1 MDILTIA
8 IRNNQTILGKFKKKK
23 NTFKIEDIT
32 PHKSLLPLLTAS
44 NADLLGDQ
52 VKYMIDGMEANDA
65 QIYVTLSS
73 SICRQDC
80 WESDAKVVDKVKLAS
95 WIETILQNEIKEEY
109 AIGLPILQ
117 RFDKKMYVSGAGTKK
132 VYIDRLY
139 RAFKNAEADLVA
151 IEAESVAYVRAIS
164 RWNINYI
171 FVDVDENTT
180 NITAYA
186 AKVGM
191 YTTTIPFGITL
202 LNNDSLGIDVL
213 RNEIELAIATWNFP
227 VEAPKQIFVAGT
239 NVSEEIIRQI
249 RLKND
254 NDNIHAINLPKLSHS
269 EAFRRELLVL
279 PIGSVYRNL
288 YEKGRPSNA
297 DTNYEFSTSRSRGGK
312 SISSYQTK
320 TKQGFDFSRLR
331 AYFRRNR

>member
-23 NTFKIEDIT
+23 NTFEIEDIT
-32 PHKSLLPLLTAS
+32 PYKSLLPLLTAPNS
-44 NADLLGDQ
+44 ELLTAQ
-52 VKYMIDGMEANDA
+52 IKYILDGMDANA
-65 QIYVTLSS
+65 ARIYVTLSS
-73 SICRQDC
+73 SLCRQDC
-80 WESDAKVVDKVKLAS
+80 WESDAKVADRVKLAN

-109 AIGLPILQ
+109 AVGLPILQ
-117 RFDKKMYVSGAGTKK
+117 RFDKKMYVSGAGTKR

-139 RAFKNAEADLVA
+139 HAFKNVEADLVA
-151 IEAESVAYVRAIS
+151 IEAESVAYVRAVS
-164 RWNINYI
+164 RWNMNYI

-191 YTTTIPFGITL
+191 YTTVIPFGITL
-202 LNNDSLGIDVL
+202 DSLGIDVL

-239 NVSEEIIRQI
+239 NVSDETIRQL
-249 RLKND
+249 RMKND
-254 NDNIHAINLPKLSHS
+254 NDNIHAINLPKLGHS
-269 EAFRRELLVL
+269 EAFRRDLLVL

-288 YEKGRPSNA
+288 YEKGRVSNA
-297 DTNYEFSTSRSRGGK
+297 DTNYEFSAGVSGNGK
-312 SISSYQTK
+312 SLSAYEAKI
-320 TKQGFDFSRLR
+320 KQCFDFSRLR
-331 AYFRRNR
+331 AYFNRNR